1 MLTICICS
9 LLSPQKPILNICLDI
24 KTIPN
29 LQNFAASRRTH
40 WFWHSIIRYCLWK
53 ISCGRKLQQ
62 FDINVFDLF
71 IHFNSF
77 YNKFPS
83 KDVLIKNITY
93 FRIVFD
99 FACSNGYVL
108 AEMWSELVKPT
119 LYVNTNCIQLVVYSK
134 LSQCIVCY
142 KLIDT
147 TLKNRIWH
155 RG

>member
-1 MLTICICS
+1 MYLFST
-9 LLSPQKPILNICLDI
+9 PQKPTPSICLDI
-24 KTIPN
+24 ITIPN
-29 LQNFAASRRTH
+29 LQNFAASRRSH

-53 ISCGRKLQQ
+53 PSCGRKLHQ
-62 FDINVFDLF
+62 FDINVFDLL
-71 IHFNSF
+71 INFNSF

-99 FACSNGYVL
+99 FACSNRYVL

-119 LYVNTNCIQLVVYSK
+119 LHVNTNCIQLVVYSK

-142 KLIDT
+142 NLIDT
-147 TLKNRIWH
+147 TF
-155 RG
+155 